1 MKYLTTIVC
10 FLTLWCSVNARCVV
24 RGECYEVNGMV
35 KPCPADI
42 EAQPLIDGLSEE
54 KAREIV
60 DIFSSICPTLV
71 VDDGGNRLPDNQ
83 ILTCCTADQVIRTA
97 ESLTL
102 AESVL
107 GRCPTCY
114 RNFARQ
120 ICEMNCATDQSRFVN
135 VTTATAADGT
145 LYVDVIDYRV
155 YEKFML
161 DAHASCSGVLVP
173 QTGMPAIN
181 LMCGNAVICD
191 AEAWFGFTG
200 DTSVNPL
207 APVQVNFH
215 MSPDKEES
223 MNKEALPC
231 NETFGD
237 DLPCSCV
244 DCVSTCPVGT
254 EPVVPD
260 ICTVMSVNCFGF
272 SVGIVFFVI
281 SVIIFI
287 VLAFIE
293 RSKQNKTADSK
304 ESETGPNKL
313 TRIFQ
318 SVFAKIGGFS
328 ASNPVLIIMLTSWVT
343 FTMIIGLTFLN
354 LTSNPI
360 ELWSSPD
367 SRSRQQLNYF
377 NERFGPFYRTA
388 QVFLTFDLD
397 GFEANNVSYGPA
409 FRKEALEELV
419 KLEDAIIDIG
429 REHGGVTLEDVCYA
443 PLRAPGGENHL
454 DYCVSMSAS
463 SYLGADRN
471 NINADTY
478 LTNIQN
484 CINNHYSFSCLASW
498 GGGAEPELAFGGFEP
513 GNILSANALLI
524 NFPISNFLLEEA
536 LQPVLEWELKFIELL
551 HDYRDNW
558 KKDFVSV
565 AFSTE
570 RSIEDEIQRVS
581 VAEAVP
587 IAISYILMF
596 IYVTLSLGNIRSFKT
611 WFIDSKIMVALGSI
625 LVVVLAIACA
635 MGTLGYANVTLTLLA
650 INVIPFFVLSIGID
664 NVFLMVNTLH
674 DIQSNLKSFDDYRE
688 DFSFEKKR
696 KFVFEKMLR
705 QVGPSMFVSSV
716 TQIMCFAIGTI
727 ANFPAVVTF
736 SIFASV
742 SLSFLFVFQI
752 TTVIA
757 LLSIDYKRASSNRL
771 DLFCCIQ
778 KKVLDDENPLH
789 SETPYKGV
797 TQRLM
802 EPYSKYLLGFR
813 VKIVVVIIFMA
824 MVSISVM
831 LIPNLEIGLD
841 QELALPKDSY
851 VYEYLQAV
859 SSLIRMGPPVYFVV
873 KSGLDFTNPVHQNA
887 ICGGQLCNS
896 DSLTTQI
903 FLAAQ
908 HSNITYISKSSNSWL
923 DDFIDWSSLYGVCCQ
938 FNTTDGGF
946 CESSS
951 NAEECAFCEIP
962 RSDYANGMLRP
973 HREAFEKYIPSF
985 LQDPPT
991 EICNKAGLASYS
1003 SAVNYVLDS
1012 EGRATVHDTNFM
1024 AYHSPLSTSKDYI
1037 TAVDYGYQVADSI
1050 TAAVKANTGLDVE
1063 VFPYSLFYVFFEQ
1076 YLTMWADTFSSLGYC
1091 LIGALFFN
1099 LLASGF
1105 NLVTTFAVLFNTVLV
1120 VLNMMAVMYIWN
1132 IPLNAVSCVNL
1143 IVSIGIS
1150 VEFCSHIAYAY
1161 ATSQRQGGREKVEE
1175 AIQKVGATII
1185 TGITFTNI
1193 PIVVLAFS
1201 YTELIEVFFFRMF
1214 LSLVV
1219 LGFLHGMIF
1228 FPVLLCYLDSIKR
1241 K

>member
-1 MKYLTTIVC
+1 MKYLTTILC
-10 FLTLWCSVNARCVV
+10 FLTLWCSANARCVV
-24 RGECYEVNGMV
+24 RGECYEVNGMA
-35 KPCPADI
+35 KPCHVDM
-42 EAQPLIDGLSEE
+42 EAQPLIDGLTEE
-54 KAREIV
+54 KAREV
-60 DIFSSICPTLV
+60 VEIFSSICPTFV
-71 VDDGGNRLPDNQ
+71 VDDEGNRLPDDQ
-83 ILTCCTADQVIRTA
+83 ILTCCTADQVIKTA

-102 AESVL
+102 AEGVL

-120 ICEMNCATDQSRFVN
+120 ICEMNCAADQSRFLN
-135 VTTATAADGT
+135 ATNTTAPDGT
-145 LYVDVIDYRV
+145 VHVDVINFRV

-181 LMCGNAVICD
+181 MMCGNAVVCD

-200 DTSVNPL
+200 DTTVNPL
-207 APVQVNFH
+207 APVHVNFH
-215 MSPDKEES
+215 MWPNTEDS
-223 MNKEALPC
+223 MNVEALPC

-260 ICTVMSVNCFGF
+260 ICTVLAVNCYGF
-272 SVGIVFFVI
+272 SVGVVFFVI
-281 SVIIFI
+281 SVIIFM
-287 VLAFIE
+287 VLAYKE
-293 RSKQNKTADSK
+293 RTKQNKSADSK
-304 ESETGPNKL
+304 ESGTGPNKT
-313 TRIFQ
+313 TRLFQ
-318 SVFAKIGGFS
+318 SMFAKIGGFS
-328 ASNPVLIIMLTSWVT
+328 ASNPVLVIMLTSWVT
-343 FTMIIGLTFLN
+343 FGMIFGLAYLN

-360 ELWSSPD
+360 ELWSAPE
-367 SRSRQQLNYF
+367 SRSRQHLNYF
-377 NERFGPFYRTA
+377 NERFGPFYRPA
-388 QVFLTFDLD
+388 QAFLRIDLD
-397 GFEANNVSYGPA
+397 GFEANNVSYGSA
-409 FRKEALEELV
+409 FRIEALEELV
-419 KLEDAIIDIG
+419 KLEDVIINIG
-429 REHGGVTLEDVCYA
+429 REDGGVKLEDVCYA
-443 PLRAPGGENHL
+443 PLRQRGGEKRL
-454 DYCVSMSAS
+454 DQCVSMSAS
-463 SYLGADRN
+463 SYLAGDRN
-471 NINADTY
+471 DINPNTY

-484 CINNHYSFSCLASW
+484 CINNHYSFDCLASW
-498 GGGAEPELAFGGFEP
+498 GGGAEPDLVFGGFEP
-513 GNILSANALLI
+513 GNILSANTLLI
-524 NFPISNFLLEEA
+524 NFPIANFLLEED
-536 LQPVLEWELKFIELL
+536 LQPVLEWELKFIEIL

-558 KKDFVSV
+558 KQDFVHV

-587 IAISYILMF
+587 IVISYILMF
-596 IYVTLSLGNIRSFKT
+596 IYVTLSLGNIRSLKT
-611 WFIDSKIMVALGSI
+611 WFIDSKIMVAIGSI
-625 LVVVLAIACA
+625 VVVILAIVCA
-635 MGTLGYANVTLTLLA
+635 MGALGFAGVTLTLLA

-674 DIQSNLKSFDDYRE
+674 DVQGNLKSYDDYKE
-688 DFSFEKKR
+688 DFTFEKKR
-696 KFVFEKMLR
+696 RFVFEKMLR

-716 TQIMCFAIGTI
+716 TQITCFAIGSI

-736 SIFASV
+736 AIFASV

-752 TTVIA
+752 TTVVA

-802 EPYSKYLLGFR
+802 EPYSKFLLGFR
-813 VKIVVVIIFMA
+813 VKVVVVIIFLA

-831 LIPNLEIGLD
+831 LIPELEIGLD

-851 VYEYLQAV
+851 VYEYLLAV
-859 SSLIRMGPPVYFVV
+859 ANLIRMGPPVYFVV
-873 KSGLDFTNPVHQNA
+873 KGGLDFTNPIHQNT

-908 HSNITYISKSSNSWL
+908 HSNITYIAKSSNSWL
-923 DDFIDWSSLYGVCCQ
+923 DDFIDWSSLYGGCCKY
-938 FNTTDGGF
+938 NTTDGGF

-951 NAEECAFCEIP
+951 SEQDCAFCEIP
-962 RSDYANGMLRP
+962 RSDYANGFLRP
-973 HREAFEKYIPSF
+973 HVDAFETYIPFF
-985 LQDPPT
+985 LRDPPT
-991 EICNKAGLASYS
+991 EVCNKAGLASYS
-1003 SAVNYVLDS
+1003 SAVNYVLNA
-1012 EGRATVHDTNFM
+1012 EGRATVYDTNFM

-1037 TAVDYGYQVADSI
+1037 TAVDYGYRIASNI
-1050 TAAVKANTGLDVE
+1050 SAAIKANTGVDVE

-1076 YLTMWADTFSSLGYC
+1076 YLTMWSDTFSSIGYC

-1099 LLASGF
+1099 LIASGF
-1105 NLVTTFAVLFNTVLV
+1105 NVLTTFAVLLNTIMV
-1120 VLNMMAVMYIWN
+1120 VLNMMSVMYIWN
-1132 IPLNAVSCVNL
+1132 IPLNAVSNVNL

-1161 ATSQRQGGREKVEE
+1161 STSQRHGREKVEE

-1201 YTELIEVFFFRMF
+1201 YTEIIEVFFFRMF

-1228 FPVLLCYLDSIKR
+1228 FPVLLCYLDSLKR